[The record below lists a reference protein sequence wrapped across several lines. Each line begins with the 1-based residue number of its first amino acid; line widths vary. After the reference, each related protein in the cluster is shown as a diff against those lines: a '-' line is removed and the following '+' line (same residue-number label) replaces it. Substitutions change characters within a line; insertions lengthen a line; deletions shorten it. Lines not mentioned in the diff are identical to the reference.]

1 MTGFEDLED
10 AIEEQDQDDS
20 EAGDVEISET
30 DPVDSVDEVA
40 DVQED
45 SDDESESLT
54 EPAFEFEQTD
64 QNPLYARPRSWDTFE
79 DMLDLD
85 LEAEL
90 RERGIRDVPKR
101 EKHDAVLRFVAEHGE
116 EIADFI
122 EDERRDDE

>member
-1 MTGFEDLED
+1 MAFDDLEETL
-10 AIEEQDQDDS
+10 EEQDQEDDD
-20 EAGDVEISET
+20 EPGTTMDATEFDTTTEET
-30 DPVDSVDEVA
+30 D

-45 SDDESESLT
+45 SDDEGESLT
-54 EPAFEFEQTD
+54 EPAFEFNQTD